1 MSPFGWG
8 QRTCIGQGIT
18 EDENLLAC
26 GGIAWGFNI
35 DFKYTASG
43 EKIDVPTNKSNS
55 LLIIKPDKFEI
66 NIVPRS
72 EERFQDIVGEYQA
85 AEEAD
90 QASKANCG
98 KVEVPAVET

>member
-26 GGIAWGFNI
+26 GGIAWGFDI
-35 DFKYTASG
+35 DFKYNANG
-43 EKIDVPTNKSNS
+43 EKIDVATDKSNS

-66 NIVPRS
+66 KIVPRS
-72 EERFQDIVGEYQA
+72 EARYRDIVAEYQV
-85 AEEAD
+85 AEDAD

-98 KVEVPAVET
+98 QVEVIA

>member
-26 GGIAWGFNI
+26 GGIAWGFDI
-35 DFKYTASG
+35 GFKYTPEG
-43 EKIDVPTNKSNS
+43 EKIDVPTDKSNS

-66 NIVPRS
+66 DIRPR
-72 EERFQDIVGEYQA
+72 EGRMGGIIAEWEK
-85 AEEAD
+85 AEEENER
-90 QASKANCG
+90 SKRECG
-98 KVEVPAVET
+98 TESVGA

>member
-26 GGIAWGFNI
+26 GGIAWGFDIN
-35 DFKYTASG
+35 FKYTADG
-43 EKIDVPTNKSNS
+43 EKIDVPTDQSNS
-55 LLIIKPDKFEI
+55 LLIIKPDRFEI
-66 NIVPRS
+66 DIKPRS
-72 EERFQDIVGEYQA
+72 EARLQDIIGEYEA

-90 QASKANCG
+90 QASKNFE
-98 KVEVPAVET
+98 KKPVVEVKA

>member
-35 DFKYTASG
+35 DFKYTSSG
-43 EKIDVPTNKSNS
+43 EKIDVATDKSNS

-72 EERFQDIVGEYQA
+72 EKRYQDIVGEFQT

-90 QASKANCG
+90 QASKINCG
-98 KVEVPAVET
+98 KVEVGV